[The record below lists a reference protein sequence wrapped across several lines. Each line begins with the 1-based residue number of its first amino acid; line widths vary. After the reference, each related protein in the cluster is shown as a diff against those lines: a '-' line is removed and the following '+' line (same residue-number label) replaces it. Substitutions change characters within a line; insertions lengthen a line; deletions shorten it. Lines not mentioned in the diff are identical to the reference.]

1 MNSKTRKVMK
11 RILHLLVPI
20 VVLASCMKEAGLQ
33 ESGQDIT
40 FCFSMAQPEQVELSS
55 DKEVTSSAAGQINE
69 TKVYIHSFSS
79 DIESGEDGEETK
91 GAMVSSLYDTFT
103 LFGYLFSGDWSSS
116 CKPNFAHDVLVT
128 RNGTWMPER
137 ELKWSGSQN
146 VKFYAYSPGEPTG
159 LNLLSTYNDSGAPL
173 IEYTVPASV
182 PSQIDL
188 LDAESAVYKGD
199 GSDATTGISMQFRHI
214 LTGIKFKMAAFGT
227 PCVVKSVTVEGV
239 YNKGRHQLGTST
251 WTNLSGTGSYGV
263 SMNVNVGEEGVVSLT
278 SGENEMMLLPQ
289 TCPAGAT
296 LTVSVEYEG
305 NTYDLSID
313 LSGQVWSAGKEIT
326 YTVSTSSSGWLAH
339 ILDVGTVNV
348 MSDGTDVQNVTSVLS
363 YSVNVF
369 GMKVAMP
376 WTAMFSTD
384 GGVTY
389 SGTKP
394 DWVSSFTSSGD
405 GSKTGEGITAS
416 FTDRTIE
423 IIESE
428 WSFRPSVGSTSER
441 VDLSLVSPFTREAM
455 LRETA
460 NCYVVDAPGYYKI
473 PLFYGNSI
481 VNGIENSVAY
491 TRQGK
496 TTEQNDFIDGEG
508 NIISTGNIVE
518 QIGGASNVGNADLV
532 WSSVRNMITVFPT
545 IEYSGGVGY
554 ICFNV
559 SSDVISEGNACIG
572 LLKKESTDEYVWS
585 WHIWV
590 TSPERNIG
598 DEFYTNAENYAF
610 SMLNTNLGSV
620 GPFDKAKP
628 ERVLTVKLSNPY
640 ASKIFTVKQPHE
652 TIFQRVICS
661 RLYTLYHWG
670 IPKALPNFATNNAR
684 PDYINKIDDKN
695 NYEGSHGVAG
705 INTGDIL
712 GMISHPNW
720 YQYNG
725 GFTSG
730 PFRNAWDAEQ
740 IYNNSNNYSAK
751 KTVYDPS
758 PALYQVPFK
767 DFMTRLVL
775 PDSFIDNL
783 EGGGKLLKKTLTD
796 VNGAVWPS
804 GGYWVATHGEG
815 MYGYGAYLSIPQNDD
830 VPTYSYGAMQ
840 WSKLGIR
847 PMKRQ

>member
-1 MNSKTRKVMK
+1 MK
-11 RILHLLVPI
+11 RILCFFPI
-20 VVLASCMKEAGLQ
+20 FALLASCAKEVDLCDT
-33 ESGQDIT
+33 EKDIA
-40 FCFSMAQPEQVELSS
+40 FRFSMMQPEQVELSS

-79 DIESGEDGEETK
+79 DIESDEDGEDTK
-91 GAMVSSLYDTFT
+91 GEMVSSLYDTFT

-128 RNGTWMPER
+128 RNGTWTPER

-146 VKFYAYSPGEPTG
+146 VKFYAFSPGEPTG

-199 GSDATTGISMQFRHI
+199 GSDATTGVSMQFRHI

-296 LTVSVEYEG
+296 LTVSVEYQG
-305 NTYDLSID
+305 NTYDLSVD
-313 LSGQVWSAGKEIT
+313 LSGQVWAAGKEIT

-460 NCYVVDAPGYYKI
+460 NCYVVDGPGYYKM

-481 VNGIENSVAY
+481 VNGAENSVAY
-491 TRQGK
+491 TKQ
-496 TTEQNDFIDGEG
+496 TTTTNQIDFIDGEG
-508 NIISTGNIVE
+508 NIVTTGNIVN
-518 QIGGASNVGNADLV
+518 QLGGTSNVGNAELV
-532 WSSVRNMITVFPT
+532 WSSVRNMITVSPS
-545 IEYSGGVGY
+545 IEYSGGIGY
-554 ICFNV
+554 ICFDV

-590 TSPERNIG
+590 VSPERNIG

-628 ERVLTVKLSNPY
+628 ERVLTVKLSNPHT
-640 ASKIFTVKQPHE
+640 SKTFTVTQPRE
-652 TIFQRVICS
+652 TVSQRVVYS
-661 RLYTLYHWG
+661 TLHTLYQWG
-670 IPKALPNFATNNAR
+670 APRALPNFVTNYAR
-684 PDYINKIDDKN
+684 PDYVNKKDDSN
-695 NYEGSHGVAG
+695 NYQSAHG
-705 INTGDIL
+705 IWKDNSGD
-712 GMISHPNW
+712 
-720 YQYNG
+720 G
-725 GFTSG
+725 GFLGAISKPYHIHG
-730 PFRNAWDAEQ
+730 GFSVGKSRNAWDAEQ
-740 IYNNSNNYSAK
+740 TNRDANNYGAK
-751 KTVYDPS
+751 KTIYDPS

-767 DFMTRLVL
+767 DFMTRLVMT
-775 PDSFIDNL
+775 DSFIDNV
-783 EGGGKLLKKTLTD
+783 EGGVLLKRTSAD
-796 VNGAVWPS
+796 INGAVWP
-804 GGYWVATHGEG
+804 GGLGAWCWVASHGSADIYTTGAG
-815 MYGYGAYLSIPQNDD
+815 MSVPASDNVASSGRGY
-830 VPTYSYGAMQ
+830 Q
-840 WSKLGIR
+840 WNVGGIR